1 MPDNGSAFGRCL
13 HGELNMVK
21 TASSDREDTT
31 GTCDV
36 AHGDSNCPQP
46 SRRLIQAPGADKE
59 AASDQC
65 GDPAD
70 RCKAFPGAGIFSS
83 LEQFSVKAQRIRFE
97 PGCSA
102 NESIDIERAG
112 HRSSMGRSA
121 MRQGFHGT
129 SQPLF
134 SLAAASLRV
143 KGAARPSA
151 CQSRE
156 EKNNVYR
163 YTTS

>member
-21 TASSDREDTT
+21 TASSDREDTP
-31 GTCDV
+31 GTC
-36 AHGDSNCPQP
+36 AHGDSNCPQHP
-46 SRRLIQAPGADKE
+46 RRLIRAPGADKE

-70 RCKAFPGAGIFSS
+70 RSKAFPGAGIFSS
-83 LEQFSVKAQRIRFE
+83 LEQFGVNAERIRFE

-112 HRSSMGRSA
+112 YRSSMGKSG

-134 SLAAASLRV
+134 SLAAASLRER
-143 KGAARPSA
+143 GAARPSA

-156 EKNNVYR
+156 VKI
-163 YTTS
+163 